1 MSPETLDLLREV
13 SHRLR
18 SPLATV
24 YGYASLLEAQ
34 ADDGLVG
41 PAELK
46 EWARKIQDEAERMD
60 ALIADLS
67 RLRLASSG
75 ELRLVLCDVRPMA
88 AQADVTVVDG
98 PPVTLLADHKMLGRA
113 LYHLLMRCGSAHIQ
127 LRDEPTAVVLDI
139 QLAAPWREPAACD
152 VWWQFTRAA
161 LAAHNG
167 RLTRTSGGLSLELP
181 RP

>member
-1 MSPETLDLLREV
+1 MSPETLDLFREV

-41 PAELK
+41 PTELK
-46 EWARKIQDEAERMD
+46 DWARKIQSEAERMD

-67 RLRLASSG
+67 RLRLAMSG
-75 ELRLVLCDVRPMA
+75 ELRLVPCDMRLMLD
-88 AQADVTVVDG
+88 QAGGELEAG
-98 PPVTLLADHKMLGRA
+98 PPVTLLADHKLLARA

-127 LRDEPTAVVLDI
+127 LRDNTSAVQLDI
-139 QLAAPWREPAACD
+139 RLTQPWREPAQTD
-152 VWWQFTRAA
+152 VWWQLTRAA
-161 LAAHNG
+161 FAAHNG
-167 RLTRTSGGLSLELP
+167 TLAAANGGLRLELP